1 MSWKP
6 HRRIC
11 FRYDNTHPVGGSHHQ
26 KIVVI
31 DDAVAF
37 SGGIDLT
44 SRRWDTCEHSPQN
57 QHRVMAGAP
66 YPPFHDMM
74 MAVEGPAA
82 RALGDLLRD
91 RWRAPRTRRS
101 IRRGRRRACSG
112 ASARIRPAHLAA
124 SIEHPLRDVASASRA
139 PRHR

>member
-1 MSWKP
+1 MIFGLDREWAPLYGLSWKP
-6 HRRIC
+6 HRRIT

-57 QHRVMAGAP
+57 QHRVMAGTP

-82 RALGDLLRD
+82 RALGDLVRE
-91 RWRAPRTRRS
+91 RWH
-101 IRRGRRRACSG
+101 I
-112 ASARIRPAHLAA
+112 AHA
-124 SIEHPLRDVASASRA
+124 
-139 PRHR
+139 